1 MSTAT
6 SRDLDEA
13 RVGVRLKISSL
24 WIAMLFLFAYGDIF
38 GFFKPGQIAD
48 VISGEVSGIKITQ
61 AFLMGASIYI
71 AVASVMVFLSL
82 VLRAAVSRWTN
93 IVLPVLFIVFGLGEL
108 SKGFGVLR
116 RFGGD
121 DGISRMDSRDRVG
134 DGRVVAVAATADR
147 RDAMAEFPEH
157 ACVPLPDRT
166 EADDNGI
173 DGAHGKTSLNSA
185 CACSK
190 SSIRPISSQYSRIG

>member
-1 MSTAT
+1 MALSSAEPLGKGCHD
-6 SRDLDEA
+6 RVKAQIVADDEA
-13 RVGVRLKISSL
+13 GKGIIRGRGGMREERLFHQNGSAEI
-24 WIAMLFLFAYGDIF
+24 
-38 GFFKPGQIAD
+38 
-48 VISGEVSGIKITQ
+48 
-61 AFLMGASIYI
+61 
-71 AVASVMVFLSL
+71 
-82 VLRAAVSRWTN
+82 
-93 IVLPVLFIVFGLGEL
+93 GLGEL
-108 SKGFGVLR
+108 PKGFGVLR

-173 DGAHGKTSLNSA
+173 D
-185 CACSK
+185 
-190 SSIRPISSQYSRIG
+190 